1 MNLTVA
7 WTDEA
12 QETFE
17 LTVNQIENK
26 WGINSAEKF
35 VRNTHKIINTIT
47 TQPYLFKASYTQNI
61 RKAFITE
68 QTSMF
73 YEVHSSYIAILF
85 FLDNRQEPIL

>member
-17 LTVNQIENK
+17 LTVNQIETK

-35 VRNTHKIINTIT
+35 VRNAHKVINTIS
-47 TQPYLFKASYTQNI
+47 TQPYLFKASYSENI

-73 YEVHSSYIAILF
+73 YEVHTAHIAILF